1 MGGFDGSALAGD
13 APATTV
19 AGTLIKGVFADMS
32 SHVTAEYV
40 TVQIHPVVPAIV
52 DVQIE
57 MQNETAF
64 YEVVKALQ
72 NGEEALKTQF
82 VALLNHSALDTY
94 KTGSFNITDLSFNFS
109 QIEFLTSTIT
119 MTTTPCTEA
128 NNCTTQTTTST
139 ELSRGTHHIP
149 MLSTM

>member
-72 NGEEALKTQF
+72 NGEEALKVQF
-82 VALLNHSALDTY
+82 VALVSNTALVRFT
-94 KTGSFNITDLSFNFS
+94 TGPFN
-109 QIEFLTSTIT
+109 
-119 MTTTPCTEA
+119 
-128 NNCTTQTTTST
+128 
-139 ELSRGTHHIP
+139 
-149 MLSTM
+149 